1 MTADEAVAFVELSL
15 EGRSLTRV
23 EQSVFLGVWQGLSY
37 SEIAKQTGY
46 DAGYIKL
53 VSHKLWHLLTEAFGE
68 KVTKNTVQNMIRRQM
83 QNRTS
88 NANTTIS
95 NLHIP
100 NLHSDA
106 NSHQDWG
113 EVVDVTFFYGRGAEI
128 NTLEQWV
135 DRDRCR
141 LVAILGMGG
150 LGKTALSV
158 KLAQQLQGKFD
169 FVMWRSLNNAKTPSE
184 MLKAVIHFLSQQR
197 ETPDTDDPNAL
208 ISRLMEYLQRYRC
221 LLVLD
226 NFESV
231 LKDEAQTGAYRK
243 DYEGYGSLLRRVGE
257 VSHRSCLVITS
268 REMPEEVATLE
279 GDILPVRAL
288 QLRGLDESA
297 AERVLE
303 VKGITAIS
311 NDLHRLVDWYRGNP
325 IALKI
330 AATSIKDLYSG
341 SISRFLEQK
350 TIIFSGIS
358 NLIEQQYQRLTP
370 YEKQIMLWLAI
381 SRDPVQPS
389 ELQSDI
395 VPNIEQNYLMMSL
408 RSLKRRSLV
417 EHTAAGFT
425 QQPVVMEFI
434 TNLLI
439 EQIYQEITQE
449 HPLGILPNI
458 QSKLNRQLFYLRHY
472 ALIKATAKDY
482 IRQSQIRLIL
492 EPVLT
497 RLLGRLGSK
506 QMVAKELFQ
515 TLAELRRREL
525 RPEGELKSTFG
536 YGGGN
541 IINLLCNLGIDLTG
555 TDFSY
560 LAIRQAY
567 LSEVKLHRVNF
578 AKTALIKSVFA
589 EVIGGVLSVDFSADG
604 KLLAIGD
611 TKGDIHLWKVSDGK
625 PLLTYRG
632 HKGWVVSV
640 AFNPEGT
647 ILASSSID
655 QSIKLWDVST
665 GNCLSTLQGYIGA
678 VMSAAFSPDGTILAS
693 GHADRTVRLWRSGQ
707 CFKILQGHEDIV
719 ESVVFSPKGHLLAS
733 SSDDCTVRLWDV
745 DSGECLRVFEGH
757 EDIIWSIAF
766 NHNGHV
772 LASGSEDKTTR
783 LWNIETGSC
792 MKTFTG
798 HTHTVFAVSFSH
810 DGSTLATGSGDRTIR
825 LWDLK
830 TAQCFKTLTGH
841 NHWVRSVAFHPDR
854 LILASSS
861 GDEMVKLWEMDTGL
875 CIRTFQGH
883 TGRSW
888 KDATDQN
895 DSQTLSNISNEHLLN
910 LWEVSSGQQFR
921 ILQGYTNAVHS
932 VMFNPEQSILASGG
946 DDSIIRLWDIKS
958 GKCIRTLTGHAGH
971 VWQVAF
977 SPSGTLLASCAEDC
991 TIKLWDVSSGN
1002 CLATISEHPDLT
1014 RTLVF
1019 SHAGKLLITGETS
1032 KAIKLRDIVTGECFR
1047 VFQGHRSAILSI
1059 AFSHDDRYI
1068 ISSSRD
1074 KTVKIWEA
1082 VTGECVQTLEQLP
1095 AVISNIIFM
1104 PLQPYLVFGCSN
1116 KIIYRWNTQTNELT
1130 HERVSDNGNL
1140 LAIAANPTGTWLACA
1155 GEDTQINIWDWQTGE
1170 AVKTL
1175 VGHAGT
1181 IYSLS
1186 FSPDGHFL
1194 VSSSRDETVKLW
1206 DVETG
1211 KCVMTYREPRP
1222 YEGLNIFEATGLT
1235 TAQKAKL
1242 IALGAI
1248 EDINASAL

>member
-1 MTADEAVAFVELSL
+1 MTADEAVTFIELSL
-15 EGRSLTRV
+15 EERSLTRV

-53 VSHKLWHLLTEAFGE
+53 VSHKLWHLLTETFGE
-68 KVTKNTVQNMIRRQM
+68 KITKSTVQNIIRRQM
-83 QNRTS
+83 LSKR
-88 NANTTIS
+88 
-95 NLHIP
+95 P
-100 NLHSDA
+100 NLTTATFPNSHVETS
-106 NSHQDWG
+106 SHQDWG
-113 EVVDVTFFYGRGAEI
+113 EVVDVTFFYGRGEELS
-128 NTLEQWV
+128 TLEQWV

-158 KLAQQLQGKFD
+158 KLAQQLQHKFD
-169 FVMWRSLNNAKTPSE
+169 FVVWRSLNNAKTPSE
-184 MLKAVIHFLSQQR
+184 MLSAIIHFLSQQQ
-197 ETPDTDDPNAL
+197 ETPDTTDTNAL

-257 VSHRSCLVITS
+257 VSHRSCVVITS

-279 GDILPVRAL
+279 GDILPVRAM
-288 QLRGLDESA
+288 QLKGLDEPA

-303 VKGITAIS
+303 AKGIKAVTD
-311 NDLHRLVDWYRGNP
+311 DLHRLVDWYRGNP
-325 IALKI
+325 LALKI

-341 SISRFLEQK
+341 SINRFLEQK
-350 TIIFSGIS
+350 TIIFSGIG
-358 NLIEQQYQRLTP
+358 NLIEQQYQRLTAH
-370 YEKQIMLWLAI
+370 EKQVMIWLAI
-381 SRDPVQPS
+381 NREPVQPS
-389 ELQSDI
+389 ELRSDI
-395 VPNIEQNYLMMSL
+395 VPIIEQNHLMMSL

-417 EHTAAGFT
+417 EHTPAGFT
-425 QQPVVMEFI
+425 QQPVVMEFV

-439 EQIYQEITQE
+439 DQIYQEITQE
-449 HPLGILPNI
+449 HPLGVLPSI
-458 QSKLNRQLFYLRHY
+458 QLKLNRQLFYLRHY

-482 IRQSQIRLIL
+482 VRQSQIRLIL
-492 EPVLT
+492 EPLVVK
-497 RLLGRLGSK
+497 LLGRLGSK
-506 QMVAKELFQ
+506 QMVSKELFQ
-515 TLAELRRREL
+515 TLTELRRREL

-578 AKTALIKSVFA
+578 SQTALIKSVFA
-589 EVIGGVLSVDFSADG
+589 EVIGGVLSVAFSADG

-611 TKGDIHLWKVSDGK
+611 TKGDIHLWRVSDGK

-640 AFNPEGT
+640 CFNPEGT
-647 ILASSSID
+647 VLASSSID

-665 GNCLSTLQGYIGA
+665 GDCLSTLQGYIGA
-678 VMSAAFSPDGTILAS
+678 VMSVSFSPDGTILAS

-707 CFKILQGHEDIV
+707 CIKVLHGHEDIV
-719 ESVVFSPKGHLLAS
+719 EAVAFSSKGNLLAS
-733 SSDDCTVRLWDV
+733 GSDDCTVRIWDIET
-745 DSGECLRVFEGH
+745 GECLRVFEGH

-766 NHNGHV
+766 SHNGKV

-783 LWNIETGSC
+783 LWSVETGIC
-792 MKTFTG
+792 VKTFTG

-830 TAQCFKTLTGH
+830 TAQCIKTLTGH
-841 NHWVRSVAFHPDR
+841 NHWVRSVAFHPER

-861 GDEMVKLWEMDTGL
+861 GDEMVKLWEIDTGF
-875 CIRTFQGH
+875 CMRTFQGH

-888 KDATDQN
+888 SAQSDN
-895 DSQTLSNISNEHLLN
+895 QTSGNISNEHLLN
-910 LWEVSSGQQFR
+910 LWEVTSGQQFR
-921 ILQGYTNAVHS
+921 ILQGYTNAVRS
-932 VMFNPEQSILASGG
+932 VAFNLEQTILVSGG
-946 DDSIIRLWDIKS
+946 DDSIIRLWDIQS
-958 GKCIRTLTGHAGH
+958 GKCIRALNGHAGH

-977 SPSGTLLASCAEDC
+977 SPSGTLIASCAEDC

-1002 CLATISEHPDLT
+1002 CLATITEHPDLA

-1019 SHAGKLLITGETS
+1019 SHDSKLLATGETS

-1047 VFQGHRSAILSI
+1047 IFEGHTSAILSI
-1059 AFSHDDRYI
+1059 AFSPDDRYI

-1074 KTVKIWEA
+1074 KTVKIWDA
-1082 VTGECVQTLEQLP
+1082 KTGDCIQTIDQF
-1095 AVISNIIFM
+1095 ATTISNIAFM
-1104 PLQPYLVFGCSN
+1104 PSNPDIAVGCGGKNIYCWNIQSGELVTES
-1116 KIIYRWNTQTNELT
+1116 IVHESTVLT
-1130 HERVSDNGNL
+1130 IAPSPNGMI
-1140 LAIAANPTGTWLACA
+1140 LASG
-1155 GEDTQINIWDWQTGE
+1155 GEDTQINIWRYQDGQLVNTLIGHTGTVY
-1170 AVKTL
+1170 A
-1175 VGHAGT
+1175 
-1181 IYSLS
+1181 LS
-1186 FSPDGHFL
+1186 FSSDNSL
-1194 VSSSRDETVKLW
+1194 IASSSRDETVKLW

-1211 KCVMTYREPRP
+1211 RCLRTYREPRP
-1222 YEGLNIFEATGLT
+1222 YEGLNIYEASGLT
-1235 TAQKAKL
+1235 AAQKAKL

-1248 EDINASAL
+1248 EDH

>member
-1 MTADEAVAFVELSL
+1 MTADEAVTFVELSL
-15 EGRSLTRV
+15 KERSLSRV

-53 VSHKLWHLLTEAFGE
+53 VSHKLWHLLTETFGE
-68 KVTKNTVQNMIRRQM
+68 KVTKSTVQNLIRRQI
-83 QNRTS
+83 QKKLVESPPT
-88 NANTTIS
+88 
-95 NLHIP
+95 IP
-100 NLHSDA
+100 NLQFEE
-106 NSHQDWG
+106 NSHQDWC
-113 EVVDVTFFYGRGAEI
+113 EVIDVTFFYGRQNDLDI
-128 NTLEQWV
+128 LEKWI
-135 DRDRCR
+135 DHDRCR
-141 LVAILGMGG
+141 LVALLGMGG

-158 KLAQQLQGKFD
+158 KLAQQLQDKFD
-169 FVMWRSLNNAKTPSE
+169 FVVWRSLNNAKTPSE
-184 MLKAVIHFLSQQR
+184 MLTAVIHFLSQQK
-197 ETPDTDDPNAL
+197 ETPDTTDTNAL

-231 LKDEAQTGAYRK
+231 LKDEAQAGAYRK
-243 DYEGYGSLLRRVGE
+243 DFEGYGSLLRRVGE
-257 VSHRSCLVITS
+257 VSHRSCVVITS

-288 QLRGLDESA
+288 QLTGLDEPA

-303 VKGITAIS
+303 AKGIKAMS

-325 IALKI
+325 LALKI

-341 SISRFLEQK
+341 SINRFLEQK

-358 NLIEQQYQRLTP
+358 NLIEQQYQRLTAH
-370 YEKQIMLWLAI
+370 EKQIMIWLAI
-381 SRDPVQPS
+381 NREPVQPN
-389 ELQSDI
+389 ELHSDI
-395 VPNIEQNYLMMSL
+395 VPKIEQNHLMMSL

-425 QQPVVMEFI
+425 QQPVVMEFV

-449 HPLGILPNI
+449 HPLGALPSI
-458 QSKLNRQLFYLRHY
+458 QLKLNRQLFYLRHY

-492 EPVLT
+492 EPLVT
-497 RLLGRLGSK
+497 KLLGRLGSK

-515 TLAELRRREL
+515 TLEELRRREL

-555 TDFSY
+555 RDFSY

-578 AKTALIKSVFA
+578 AQTAVIKSVFA
-589 EVIGGVLSVDFSADG
+589 EVIGGVLSVAFSANG

-611 TKGDIHLWKVSDGK
+611 TKGDIHLWQVSDGK
-625 PLLTYRG
+625 PILTYRG

-647 ILASSSID
+647 VLASSSVD

-665 GNCLSTLQGYIGA
+665 GDCLNTLQGYIGA
-678 VMSAAFSPDGTILAS
+678 VMSVAFSPDGTILAS
-693 GHADRTVRLWRSGQ
+693 GHADRTVRLWKSGQ
-707 CFKILQGHEDIV
+707 CLKILHGHEDIV
-719 ESVVFSPKGHLLAS
+719 EAVAFSSKGNLLAS
-733 SSDDCTVRLWDV
+733 SSDDCTVRLWDI
-745 DSGECLRVFEGH
+745 DTGECSQIFEGH

-766 NHNGHV
+766 SHNGNV
-772 LASGSEDKTTR
+772 LASGSEDKTIR
-783 LWNIETGSC
+783 LWNTDKGTCI
-792 MKTFTG
+792 KTLLG

-830 TAQCFKTLTGH
+830 TAQCSKTLTGH
-841 NHWVRSVAFHPDR
+841 NHWVRSIAFHPDR
-854 LILASSS
+854 LVLASSS
-861 GDEMVKLWEMDTGL
+861 GDEMVKLWEIDTGF
-875 CIRTFQGH
+875 CMRTFQGH

-888 KDATDQN
+888 TAKNDNQS
-895 DSQTLSNISNEHLLN
+895 DSQISGNISNEHLLN
-910 LWEVSSGQQFR
+910 LWEVTSGQQFR
-921 ILQGYTNAVHS
+921 ILQGYTNAVRS
-932 VMFNPEQSILASGG
+932 VVFNLEQSLIASGG
-946 DDSIIRLWDIKS
+946 DDSIIRLWDVQS
-958 GKCIRTLTGHAGH
+958 GECIRALHGHAGH

-977 SPSGTLLASCAEDC
+977 SPLGTLLASCAEDC

-1002 CLATISEHPDLT
+1002 CLTTITEHPDLA

-1019 SHAGKLLITGETS
+1019 SHDGKLLATGETS
-1032 KAIKLRDIVTGECFR
+1032 RVIKLRDIVTGECLR
-1047 VFQGHRSAILSI
+1047 ILQGHASAILAI
-1059 AFSHDDRYI
+1059 AFSADDRYI

-1074 KTVKIWEA
+1074 KTVKIWDTK
-1082 VTGECVQTLEQLP
+1082 TGDCLQTLDTLTS
-1095 AVISNIIFM
+1095 ITSNIKFM
-1104 PLQPYLVFGCSN
+1104 PMHPDIAFGCGDQL
-1116 KIIYRWNTQTNELT
+1116 IYRWNIKSGEFISEHQCNDGNVLT
-1130 HERVSDNGNL
+1130 
-1140 LAIAANPTGTWLACA
+1140 IAADPKGILMASA
-1155 GEDTQINIWDWQTGE
+1155 GENAQINIWNWQTGE
-1170 AVKTL
+1170 VIRSL
-1175 VGHAGT
+1175 VGHIGT
-1181 IYSLS
+1181 IYSVS
-1186 FSPDGHFL
+1186 FSADGTL
-1194 VSSSRDETVKLW
+1194 IASSSRDETVKLW
-1206 DVETG
+1206 DVLTG
-1211 KCVMTYREPRP
+1211 ECIKTYREPRP
-1222 YEGLNIFEATGLT
+1222 YEGLNIHGATGLT
-1235 TAQKAKL
+1235 SAQKAKL

-1248 EDINASAL
+1248 DGS

>member
-1 MTADEAVAFVELSL
+1 MTADEAVTFIELSL
-15 EGRSLTRV
+15 EERSLTRV
-23 EQSVFLGVWQGLSY
+23 EQAVFLGVWQGLSY

-53 VSHKLWHLLTEAFGE
+53 VSHKLWHLLTETFGE
-68 KVTKNTVQNMIRRQM
+68 KVTKSTVQNVIRRQM
-83 QNRTS
+83 QGKKS
-88 NANTTIS
+88 DVNTTI
-95 NLHIP
+95 P
-100 NLHSDA
+100 NL
-106 NSHQDWG
+106 NNQTGSHQDWG
-113 EVVDVTFFYGRGAEI
+113 EVVDVNFFYGRSPEL

-150 LGKTALSV
+150 LGKTTLSA
-158 KLAQQLQGKFD
+158 KLAQQLQDKFD
-169 FVMWRSLNNAKTPSE
+169 FVVWRSLNNAKTPSE
-184 MLKAVIHFLSQQR
+184 MLATIIHFLSQQR
-197 ETPDTDDPNAL
+197 ETPETSDPNAL
-208 ISRLMEYLQRYRC
+208 ISRLLEYLQRYRC

-288 QLRGLDESA
+288 QLYGLDESA

-303 VKGITAIS
+303 SKGIKAMS
-311 NDLHRLVDWYRGNP
+311 GDLHRLVQWYRGNP
-325 IALKI
+325 LALKI

-341 SISRFLEQK
+341 SINRFLEQK
-350 TIIFSGIS
+350 SIIFSGIS
-358 NLIEQQYQRLTP
+358 NLIEQQYQRLTA

-381 SRDPVQPS
+381 NREPVQPS
-389 ELQSDI
+389 ELRSDI
-395 VPNIEQNYLMMSL
+395 VPTIEQNYLMMSL

-425 QQPVVMEFI
+425 QQPVVMEFV

-449 HPLGILPNI
+449 HPLGILPSI

-472 ALIKATAKDY
+472 ALIKATSKDY
-482 IRQSQIRLIL
+482 VRQSQIRLIL
-492 EPVLT
+492 EPLVT

-515 TLAELRRREL
+515 TLSELRRREL

-541 IINLLCNLGIDLTG
+541 IINLLCNLGVDLTG

-567 LSEVKLHRVNF
+567 LSEIKLHRVNF

-589 EVIGGVLSVDFSADG
+589 EVIGGVLSVAFSADG

-611 TKGDIHLWKVSDGK
+611 TKGDIHLWRVSDGK
-625 PLLTYRG
+625 PLLTYKG

-640 AFNPEGT
+640 SFNPAGT
-647 ILASSSID
+647 VLASSSID

-665 GNCLSTLQGYIGA
+665 GDCLNTLQGYIGA

-693 GHADRTVRLWRSGQ
+693 GHADRTVRLWNSGR
-707 CFKILQGHEDIV
+707 CIKVLQGHEDIV
-719 ESVVFSPKGHLLAS
+719 EAVAFSPKGNLLAS
-733 SSDDCTVRLWDV
+733 GSDDGTVRLWEPDT
-745 DSGECLRVFEGH
+745 GTCLHVLEGH
-757 EDIIWSIAF
+757 QDIIWSIAF
-766 NHNGHV
+766 SHNGNV

-783 LWNIETGSC
+783 LWNVETGSC
-792 MKTFTG
+792 VKTFTG

-841 NHWVRSVAFHPDR
+841 NHWVRSVAFHPER
-854 LILASSS
+854 LVLASSS
-861 GDEMVKLWEMDTGL
+861 GDEMVKLWEIDTGF

-888 KDATDQN
+888 TEFS
-895 DSQTLSNISNEHLLN
+895 DSQASDNVSNEHLLN

-921 ILQGYTNAVHS
+921 ILQGYTNAVRS
-932 VMFNPEQSILASGG
+932 VTFNLEQTILASGG
-946 DDSIIRLWDIKS
+946 DDSIVRLWDIQS
-958 GKCIRTLTGHAGH
+958 GTCIRALHGHAGH
-971 VWQVAF
+971 VWQVKF

-991 TIKLWDVSSGN
+991 SIKLWDVSSGN
-1002 CLATISEHPDLT
+1002 CLATISEHPDLA

-1019 SHAGKLLITGETS
+1019 SHDGKLLATGETS
-1032 KAIKLRDIVTGECFR
+1032 KVIKLRDIVTGECFK
-1047 VFQGHRSAILSI
+1047 VLQGHTAAILAI
-1059 AFSHDDRYI
+1059 AFSPDDRYI
-1068 ISSSRD
+1068 VSSSRD
-1074 KTVKIWEA
+1074 KTVKVWDA
-1082 VTGECVQTLEQLP
+1082 KTGECIKTFGELP
-1095 AVISNIIFM
+1095 AIVSNVIFIPSQPQIIVGCGGTSIYHWHTEQEEQTIEPMVHNTNVLTIAGSPNGMF
-1104 PLQPYLVFGCSN
+1104 LASGGEESQISVWNRENGEAINTLVGHTDTVYDVTFSA
-1116 KIIYRWNTQTNELT
+1116 
-1130 HERVSDNGNL
+1130 DGNL
-1140 LAIAANPTGTWLACA
+1140 LA
-1155 GEDTQINIWDWQTGE
+1155 
-1170 AVKTL
+1170 
-1175 VGHAGT
+1175 
-1181 IYSLS
+1181 
-1186 FSPDGHFL
+1186 
-1194 VSSSRDETVKLW
+1194 SSSRDETVKLW
-1206 DVETG
+1206 DIKTG
-1211 KCVMTYREPRP
+1211 QCIKTYRDPRP
-1222 YEGLNIFEATGLT
+1222 YEGLNIYEATGLT
-1235 TAQKAKL
+1235 PAQKAKL
-1242 IALGAI
+1242 IALGAT
-1248 EDINASAL
+1248 EEN

>member
-1 MTADEAVAFVELSL
+1 MTADEAVTFIELSL
-15 EGRSLTRV
+15 EERSLTRV
-23 EQSVFLGVWQGLSY
+23 EQAVFLGVWQGLSY

-53 VSHKLWHLLTEAFGE
+53 VSHKLWHLLTETFGE
-68 KVTKNTVQNMIRRQM
+68 KVTKSTMQNVIRRQM
-83 QNRTS
+83 QGKKS
-88 NANTTIS
+88 DVNTTI
-95 NLHIP
+95 P
-100 NLHSDA
+100 NLNNHTG
-106 NSHQDWG
+106 SHQDWG
-113 EVVDVTFFYGRGAEI
+113 EVVDVTFFYGRSPEL

-150 LGKTALSV
+150 LGKTTLSV
-158 KLAQQLQGKFD
+158 KLAQQLQDKFD
-169 FVMWRSLNNAKTPSE
+169 FVVWRSLNNAKTPSE
-184 MLKAVIHFLSQQR
+184 MLATIIHFLSQHR
-197 ETPDTDDPNAL
+197 ETPETSDPNAL
-208 ISRLMEYLQRYRC
+208 ISRLLEYLQRYRC

-288 QLRGLDESA
+288 QLYGLDESA

-303 VKGITAIS
+303 SKGIKAMS
-311 NDLHRLVDWYRGNP
+311 SDLHRLVQWYRGNP
-325 IALKI
+325 LALKI

-341 SISRFLEQK
+341 SINRFLEQK
-350 TIIFSGIS
+350 SIIFSGIS
-358 NLIEQQYQRLTP
+358 NLIEQQYQRLTA

-381 SRDPVQPS
+381 NREPVQPS
-389 ELQSDI
+389 ELRSDI
-395 VPNIEQNYLMMSL
+395 VPTIEQNYLMMSL

-425 QQPVVMEFI
+425 QQPVVMEFV

-449 HPLGILPNI
+449 HPLGILPSI

-472 ALIKATAKDY
+472 ALIKATSKDY
-482 IRQSQIRLIL
+482 VRQSQIRLIL
-492 EPVLT
+492 EPLVT

-506 QMVAKELFQ
+506 QMVTKELLQ
-515 TLAELRRREL
+515 TISELRRREL

-541 IINLLCNLGIDLTG
+541 IINLLCNLGVDLTG

-567 LSEVKLHRVNF
+567 LSEIKLHQVNF
-578 AKTALIKSVFA
+578 SKTALIKSVFA
-589 EVIGGVLSVDFSADG
+589 EVIGGVLSVAFSADG

-611 TKGDIHLWKVSDGK
+611 TKGDIHLWRVSDGK
-625 PLLTYRG
+625 PLLTYKG

-640 AFNPEGT
+640 SFNPAGT
-647 ILASSSID
+647 VLASSSID

-665 GNCLSTLQGYIGA
+665 GDCLNTLQGYIGA

-693 GHADRTVRLWRSGQ
+693 GHADRTVRLWNSGR
-707 CFKILQGHEDIV
+707 CIKVLHGHEDIV
-719 ESVVFSPKGHLLAS
+719 EAVAFSPKGNLLAS
-733 SSDDCTVRLWDV
+733 GSDDGTVRLWDP
-745 DSGECLRVFEGH
+745 DTGTCLHILEGH
-757 EDIIWSIAF
+757 TDIIWSISF
-766 NHNGHV
+766 SHNGNV

-783 LWNIETGSC
+783 LWNVETGSC
-792 MKTFTG
+792 VKTFTG

-841 NHWVRSVAFHPDR
+841 NHWVRSVAFHPER
-854 LILASSS
+854 LVLASSS
-861 GDEMVKLWEMDTGL
+861 GDEMVKLWEIDTGF

-888 KDATDQN
+888 SEFSDN
-895 DSQTLSNISNEHLLN
+895 QTSDNVSNEHLLN

-921 ILQGYTNAVHS
+921 ILQGYTNAVRS
-932 VMFNPEQSILASGG
+932 VAFNLEQTILASGG
-946 DDSIIRLWDIKS
+946 DDSILRLWDIQS
-958 GKCIRTLTGHAGH
+958 GTCIRALHGHAGH
-971 VWQVAF
+971 VWQVTF

-991 TIKLWDVSSGN
+991 SIKLWDVSSGN
-1002 CLATISEHPDLT
+1002 CLATISEHPDLA

-1019 SHAGKLLITGETS
+1019 SHDGKLLATGETS
-1032 KAIKLRDIVTGECFR
+1032 KVIKLRDIVTGECFK
-1047 VFQGHRSAILSI
+1047 VLQGHTAAILAI
-1059 AFSHDDRYI
+1059 AFSPDDRYI
-1068 ISSSRD
+1068 VSSSRD
-1074 KTVKIWEA
+1074 KTVKIWDTK
-1082 VTGECVQTLEQLP
+1082 TGECVKTFGELP
-1095 AVISNIIFM
+1095 AIISNVIFM
-1104 PLQPYLVFGCSN
+1104 PSQPQIIVGCGGTSIYHWHTEQEEQTIEPFKYNSNVLTIACSPNGMFLASGGEDSQINIWNREKGETINTLVGHTDTVYDVTFSA
-1116 KIIYRWNTQTNELT
+1116 
-1130 HERVSDNGNL
+1130 DGNL
-1140 LAIAANPTGTWLACA
+1140 LA
-1155 GEDTQINIWDWQTGE
+1155 
-1170 AVKTL
+1170 
-1175 VGHAGT
+1175 
-1181 IYSLS
+1181 
-1186 FSPDGHFL
+1186 
-1194 VSSSRDETVKLW
+1194 SSSRDETVKLW
-1206 DVETG
+1206 DIKTG
-1211 KCVMTYREPRP
+1211 QCIKTYREPRP
-1222 YEGLNIFEATGLT
+1222 YEGLNIYEATGLT
-1235 TAQKAKL
+1235 PAQKAKL

-1248 EDINASAL
+1248 EEN

>member
-1 MTADEAVAFVELSL
+1 MTADEAVTFVELSL
-15 EGRSLTRV
+15 KERSLSRV

-53 VSHKLWHLLTEAFGE
+53 VSHKLWHLLTETFGE
-68 KVTKNTVQNMIRRQM
+68 KLTKSTVQNLIRRQI
-83 QNRTS
+83 QKKLVESPPT
-88 NANTTIS
+88 
-95 NLHIP
+95 IP
-100 NLHSDA
+100 NLQFEE
-106 NSHQDWG
+106 NSHQDWC
-113 EVVDVTFFYGRGAEI
+113 EVIDVTFFYGRQNDLDI
-128 NTLEQWV
+128 LEKWI
-135 DRDRCR
+135 DHDRCR
-141 LVAILGMGG
+141 LVALLGMGG

-158 KLAQQLQGKFD
+158 KLAQQLQDKFD
-169 FVMWRSLNNAKTPSE
+169 FVVWRSLNNAKTPSE
-184 MLKAVIHFLSQQR
+184 MLTAVIHFLSQQK
-197 ETPDTDDPNAL
+197 ETPDTTDTNAL

-231 LKDEAQTGAYRK
+231 LKDEAQAGAYRK
-243 DYEGYGSLLRRVGE
+243 DFEGYGSLLRRVGE
-257 VSHRSCLVITS
+257 VSHRSCVVITS

-288 QLRGLDESA
+288 QLTGLDEPA

-303 VKGITAIS
+303 AKGIKAMS

-325 IALKI
+325 LALKI

-341 SISRFLEQK
+341 SINRFLEQK

-358 NLIEQQYQRLTP
+358 NLIEQQYQRLTAH
-370 YEKQIMLWLAI
+370 EKQIMIWLAI
-381 SRDPVQPS
+381 NREPVQPN
-389 ELQSDI
+389 ELHSDI
-395 VPNIEQNYLMMSL
+395 VPKIEQNHLMMSL

-425 QQPVVMEFI
+425 QQPVVMEFV

-449 HPLGILPNI
+449 HPLGALPSI
-458 QSKLNRQLFYLRHY
+458 QLKLNRQLFYLRHY

-492 EPVLT
+492 EPLVT
-497 RLLGRLGSK
+497 KLLGRLGSK

-515 TLAELRRREL
+515 TLEELRRREL

-555 TDFSY
+555 RDFSY

-578 AKTALIKSVFA
+578 AQTAVIKSVFA
-589 EVIGGVLSVDFSADG
+589 EVIGGVLSVAFSANG

-611 TKGDIHLWKVSDGK
+611 TKGDIHLWQVSDGK
-625 PLLTYRG
+625 PILTYRG

-647 ILASSSID
+647 VLASSSVD

-665 GNCLSTLQGYIGA
+665 GDCLNTLQGYIGA
-678 VMSAAFSPDGTILAS
+678 VMSVAFSPDGTTLAS
-693 GHADRTVRLWRSGQ
+693 GHADRTVRLWKSGQ
-707 CFKILQGHEDIV
+707 CLKILHGHEDIV
-719 ESVVFSPKGHLLAS
+719 EAVAFSSKGNLLAS
-733 SSDDCTVRLWDV
+733 SSDDCTVRLWDI
-745 DSGECLRVFEGH
+745 DTGECSQIFEGH

-766 NHNGHV
+766 SHNGNV
-772 LASGSEDKTTR
+772 LASGSEDKTIR
-783 LWNIETGSC
+783 LWNTDKGTCI
-792 MKTFTG
+792 KTLLG

-830 TAQCFKTLTGH
+830 TAQCSKTLTGH
-841 NHWVRSVAFHPDR
+841 NHWVRSIAFHPDR
-854 LILASSS
+854 LVLASSS
-861 GDEMVKLWEMDTGL
+861 GDEMVKLWEIDTGF
-875 CIRTFQGH
+875 CMRTFQGH

-888 KDATDQN
+888 TAKNDNQS
-895 DSQTLSNISNEHLLN
+895 DSQISGNISNEHLLN
-910 LWEVSSGQQFR
+910 LWEVTSGQQFR
-921 ILQGYTNAVHS
+921 ILQGYTNAVRS
-932 VMFNPEQSILASGG
+932 VVFNLEQSLIASGG
-946 DDSIIRLWDIKS
+946 DDSIIRLWDVQS
-958 GKCIRTLTGHAGH
+958 GECIRALHGHAGH

-977 SPSGTLLASCAEDC
+977 SPLGTLLASCAEDC

-1002 CLATISEHPDLT
+1002 CLTTITEHPDLA

-1019 SHAGKLLITGETS
+1019 SHDGKLLATGETS
-1032 KAIKLRDIVTGECFR
+1032 RVIKLRDIVTGECLR
-1047 VFQGHRSAILSI
+1047 ILQGHASAILAI
-1059 AFSHDDRYI
+1059 AFSADDRYI

-1074 KTVKIWEA
+1074 KTVKIWDTK
-1082 VTGECVQTLEQLP
+1082 TGDCLQTLDTLTS
-1095 AVISNIIFM
+1095 ITSNIKFM
-1104 PLQPYLVFGCSN
+1104 PMHPDIAFGCGDQL
-1116 KIIYRWNTQTNELT
+1116 IYRWNIKSGEFISEHQCNDGNVLT
-1130 HERVSDNGNL
+1130 
-1140 LAIAANPTGTWLACA
+1140 IAADPKGILMASA
-1155 GEDTQINIWDWQTGE
+1155 GENAQINIWNWQTGE
-1170 AVKTL
+1170 VIRSL
-1175 VGHAGT
+1175 VGHIGT
-1181 IYSLS
+1181 IYSVS
-1186 FSPDGHFL
+1186 FSADGTL
-1194 VSSSRDETVKLW
+1194 IASSSRDETVKLW
-1206 DVETG
+1206 DVLTG
-1211 KCVMTYREPRP
+1211 ECIKTYREPRP
-1222 YEGLNIFEATGLT
+1222 YEGLNIHGATGLT
-1235 TAQKAKL
+1235 SAQKAKL

-1248 EDINASAL
+1248 DD

>member
-1 MTADEAVAFVELSL
+1 MTADEAVTFVELSL
-15 EGRSLTRV
+15 KERSLSRV

-53 VSHKLWHLLTEAFGE
+53 VSHKLWHLLTETFGE
-68 KVTKNTVQNMIRRQM
+68 KVTKSTVQNLIRRQI
-83 QNRTS
+83 QKKLVESPPT
-88 NANTTIS
+88 
-95 NLHIP
+95 IP
-100 NLHSDA
+100 NLQFEE
-106 NSHQDWG
+106 NSHQDWC
-113 EVVDVTFFYGRGAEI
+113 EVIDVTFFYGRQNDLDI
-128 NTLEQWV
+128 LEKWI
-135 DRDRCR
+135 DHDRCR
-141 LVAILGMGG
+141 LVALLGMGG

-158 KLAQQLQGKFD
+158 KLAQQLQDKFD
-169 FVMWRSLNNAKTPSE
+169 FVVWRSLNNAKTPSE
-184 MLKAVIHFLSQQR
+184 MLTAVIHFLSQQK
-197 ETPDTDDPNAL
+197 ETPDTTDTNAL

-231 LKDEAQTGAYRK
+231 LKDEAQAGAYRK
-243 DYEGYGSLLRRVGE
+243 DFEGYGSLLRRVGE
-257 VSHRSCLVITS
+257 VSHRSCVVITS

-288 QLRGLDESA
+288 QLTGLDEPA

-303 VKGITAIS
+303 AKGIKAMS

-325 IALKI
+325 LALKI

-341 SISRFLEQK
+341 SINRFLEQK

-358 NLIEQQYQRLTP
+358 NLIEQQYQRLTAH
-370 YEKQIMLWLAI
+370 EKQIMIWLAI
-381 SRDPVQPS
+381 NREPVQPN
-389 ELQSDI
+389 ELHSDI
-395 VPNIEQNYLMMSL
+395 VPKIEQNHLMMSL

-425 QQPVVMEFI
+425 QQPVVMEFV

-449 HPLGILPNI
+449 HPLGALPSI
-458 QSKLNRQLFYLRHY
+458 QLKLNRQLFYLRHY

-492 EPVLT
+492 EPLVT
-497 RLLGRLGSK
+497 KLLGRLGSK

-515 TLAELRRREL
+515 TLEELRRREL

-555 TDFSY
+555 RDFSY

-578 AKTALIKSVFA
+578 AQTAVIKSVFA
-589 EVIGGVLSVDFSADG
+589 EVIGGVLSVAFSANG

-611 TKGDIHLWKVSDGK
+611 TKGDIHLWQVSDGK
-625 PLLTYRG
+625 PILTYRG

-647 ILASSSID
+647 VLASSSVD

-665 GNCLSTLQGYIGA
+665 GDCLNTLQGYIGA
-678 VMSAAFSPDGTILAS
+678 VMSVAFSPDGTILAS
-693 GHADRTVRLWRSGQ
+693 GHADRTVRLWKSGQ
-707 CFKILQGHEDIV
+707 CLKILHGHEDIV
-719 ESVVFSPKGHLLAS
+719 EAVAFSSKGNLLAS
-733 SSDDCTVRLWDV
+733 SSDDCTVRLWDI
-745 DSGECLRVFEGH
+745 DTGECSQIFEGH

-766 NHNGHV
+766 SHNGNV
-772 LASGSEDKTTR
+772 LASGSEDKTIR
-783 LWNIETGSC
+783 LWNTDKGTCI
-792 MKTFTG
+792 KTLLG

-830 TAQCFKTLTGH
+830 TAQCSKTLTGH
-841 NHWVRSVAFHPDR
+841 NHWVRSIAFHPDR
-854 LILASSS
+854 LVLASSS
-861 GDEMVKLWEMDTGL
+861 GDEMVKLWEIDTGF
-875 CIRTFQGH
+875 CMRTFQGH

-888 KDATDQN
+888 TAKNDNQS
-895 DSQTLSNISNEHLLN
+895 DSQISGNISNEHLLN
-910 LWEVSSGQQFR
+910 LWEVTSGQQFR
-921 ILQGYTNAVHS
+921 ILQGYTNAVRS
-932 VMFNPEQSILASGG
+932 VVFNLEQSLIASGG
-946 DDSIIRLWDIKS
+946 DDSIIRLWDVQS
-958 GKCIRTLTGHAGH
+958 GECIRALHGHAGH

-977 SPSGTLLASCAEDC
+977 SPLGTLLASCAEDC

-1002 CLATISEHPDLT
+1002 CLTTITEHPDLA

-1019 SHAGKLLITGETS
+1019 SHDGKLLATGETS
-1032 KAIKLRDIVTGECFR
+1032 RVIKLRDIVTGECLR
-1047 VFQGHRSAILSI
+1047 ILQGHASAILAI
-1059 AFSHDDRYI
+1059 AFSADDRYI

-1074 KTVKIWEA
+1074 KTVKIWDTK
-1082 VTGECVQTLEQLP
+1082 TGDCLQTLDTLTS
-1095 AVISNIIFM
+1095 ITSNIKFM
-1104 PLQPYLVFGCSN
+1104 PMHPDIAFGCGDQL
-1116 KIIYRWNTQTNELT
+1116 IYRWNIKSGEFISEHQCNDGNVLT
-1130 HERVSDNGNL
+1130 
-1140 LAIAANPTGTWLACA
+1140 IAADPKGILMASA
-1155 GEDTQINIWDWQTGE
+1155 GENAQINIWNWQTGE
-1170 AVKTL
+1170 VIRSL
-1175 VGHAGT
+1175 VGHIGT
-1181 IYSLS
+1181 IYSVS
-1186 FSPDGHFL
+1186 FSADGTL
-1194 VSSSRDETVKLW
+1194 IASSSRDETVKLW
-1206 DVETG
+1206 DLLTG
-1211 KCVMTYREPRP
+1211 ECIKTYREPRP
-1222 YEGLNIFEATGLT
+1222 YEGLNIHGATGLT
-1235 TAQKAKL
+1235 SAQKAKL

-1248 EDINASAL
+1248 DD